1 MGGSSKTPSATTQTT
16 KTELPSWLDN
26 AAQEYVGFGREV
38 AQRPYEAY
46 QGQQIA
52 DFSQDQAN
60 AFQGVRDQQGVT
72 GGALTNLAG
81 QAQGIAG
88 YQPQT
93 VQGGSLPNV
102 NLSGY
107 MNPYIDTVA
116 KNAMAGIDTQRQMAQ
131 NGLADQAQAANAY
144 GGSRF
149 ALQSASLDAQAAQ
162 QAGNMQAQLYGQGFQ
177 NAQQMAQQDMTR
189 GLQAQGMN
197 QQAGLAAQNLG
208 LQGLGLAGQFVQGAQ
223 QGNYRDLAALEAVG
237 GQQQGMNQQRLDLA
251 QQQWQDA
258 RNYPLEQLGIMQSV
272 MGSTPYGGSTI
283 SSGVAPQTRA
293 NPAMGALGGAMSG
306 AASGTMIGGPGWGT
320 AIGAVVGA
328 GAGYLG
334 SR

>member
-1 MGGSSKTPSATTQTT
+1 MGSSSKTPSATTQTT
-16 KTELPSWLDN
+16 KTELPSWLDS
-26 AAQEYVGFGREV
+26 AAQNYVQAGQQV
-38 AQRPYEAY
+38 ANRPYEAY
-46 QGQQIA
+46 GGQQIA
-52 DFSQDQAN
+52 GFTPDQAN
-60 AFQGVRDQQGVT
+60 AFQGVRDQQGAT
-72 GGALTNLAG
+72 GSALTGLAG

-88 YQPQT
+88 YQPQQ
-93 VQGGSLPNV
+93 VQGGALPDV

-116 KNAMAGIDTQRQMAQ
+116 KNAMSGIDQQRLAAQ
-131 NGLADQAQAANAY
+131 NGLADQAQSANAY

-149 ALQSASLDAQAAQ
+149 ALQAASLDAQAAQ

-177 NAQQMAQQDMTR
+177 NAQQMAQADLAR
-189 GLQAQGMN
+189 GFQAQGMN

-223 QGNYRDLAALEAVG
+223 QSNYRDLAALEAVG
-237 GQQQGMNQQRLDLA
+237 GQQQGLNQQYLDLA

-272 MGSTPYGGSTI
+272 IGSTPYGGQTI
-283 SSGVAPQTRA
+283 SSGVAPQTKA
-293 NPAMGALGGAMSG
+293 NPAMGALGGAASG
-306 AASGTMIGGPGWGT
+306 AAMGTAIAPGYGT
-320 AIGAVVGA
+320 AIGAVVG
-328 GAGYLG
+328 GIGGYLG